1 MELAQVEKLAA
12 VKDAMMAGLRV
23 VSTAL
28 TLADLKDDMRVSC
41 WAAPWAVK
49 QSSLIGVR
57 RIDRFSF
64 LEMMN

>member
-41 WAAPWAVK
+41 WAAPWAVM
-49 QSSLIGVR
+49 QS
-57 RIDRFSF
+57 
-64 LEMMN
+64 